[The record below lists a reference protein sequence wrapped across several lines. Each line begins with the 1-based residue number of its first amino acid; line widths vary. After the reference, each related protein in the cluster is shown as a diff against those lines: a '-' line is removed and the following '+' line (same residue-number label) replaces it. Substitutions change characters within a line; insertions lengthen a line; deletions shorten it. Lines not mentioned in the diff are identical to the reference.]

1 MTRMKRILAVFLSMV
16 LIISCSIP
24 VLAENVQEA
33 QVYTEGFHVMLNGE
47 YVQFT
52 DATPVNK
59 QGRIM
64 VPFRAILEAL
74 GAKVD
79 WIEETRTV
87 TAKTDDTFISFRV
100 GQPNID
106 VTRNGERSVKV
117 MDVVPYID
125 PALGRTYV
133 STRFVSEA
141 LGFTVGWDAE
151 DQTAVIIDFDSLYRD
166 ADKIFSNYDAL
177 MESAA
182 REPGQSYRIQDKI
195 VSREELSD
203 AVVSEITTEEDS
215 VLRDDNGS
223 GTRVI
228 ELDMG
233 QMIQGLFEGT
243 GEGWTEEDLELLAQ
257 LDRIEMELIREP
269 KTGKVWMKSLAN
281 ELLFGEDLGD
291 VWIHMDPEE
300 VFGSDVI
307 RLPGLDRPLQGASL
321 SMKERLMQQYKESG
335 DDMPVSLY
343 GEVTEQYQL
352 LQTIL
357 GNGTLKKTTSQGV
370 TRYQAQLDPAKVT
383 DRGTRVSGTLVF
395 TDDGKGGITCK
406 GELTITDPANG
417 SKRILTIDH
426 SSSKTGSSPAALPEG
441 DRVIN
446 VEDLVEEL

>member
-1 MTRMKRILAVFLSMV
+1 MRMKRMLAVFLSMV
-16 LIISCSIP
+16 LIVSCSIP
-24 VLAENVQEA
+24 ALAENAQEP
-33 QVYTEGFHVMLNGE
+33 QIYTEGFHVMLNGE
-47 YVQFT
+47 YVQFP

-106 VTRNGERSVKV
+106 VTKNGVKSIKV

-141 LGFTVGWDAE
+141 LGFTVGWDPE
-151 DQTAVIIDFDSLYRD
+151 DQTAVIIDYESLFKD
-166 ADKIFSNYDAL
+166 ADRIFSNYDEL
-177 MESAA
+177 MEAAA
-182 REPGQSYRIQDKI
+182 RDTGQAYRIRDKI
-195 VSREELSD
+195 VSRTEVGESEAEEIAID
-203 AVVSEITTEEDS
+203 EES
-215 VLRDDNGS
+215 VLQDDQGS

-228 ELDMG
+228 ETDMA
-233 QMIQGLFEGT
+233 QMIRDLFEGT
-243 GEGWTEEDLELLAQ
+243 GEGLMEEDLELLTQ
-257 LDRIEMELIREP
+257 LDRIEMELIKAP
-269 KTGKVWMKSLAN
+269 DSGKVLMRSPAN
-281 ELLFGEDLGD
+281 ELFFGEGYGD
-291 VWIHMDPEE
+291 AWIRMDPEMT
-300 VFGSDVI
+300 FGSDVI
-307 RLPGLDRPLQGASL
+307 RLPGLDRPLQGESF
-321 SMKERLMQQYKESG
+321 SMKERLMQQSREPG
-335 DDMPVSLY
+335 DDMSVSLY

-352 LQTIL
+352 LQAIL
-357 GNGTLKKTTSQGV
+357 GNGSLKKTTSQGV

-426 SSSKTGSSPAALPEG
+426 SSSKTGNSPAALPEG

>member
-24 VLAENVQEA
+24 ALAGNVQEA

-74 GAKVD
+74 GAQVN
-79 WIEETRTV
+79 WIDETRTV

-257 LDRIEMELIREP
+257 LDRIEMDLIAEP
-269 KTGKVWMKSLAN
+269 DSGKVLMKSPAN
-281 ELLFGEDLGD
+281 ELLFGEGYGDL
-291 VWIHMDPEE
+291 WIRMDPEM

-307 RLPGLDRPLQGASL
+307 RLPGLDRPLQGELL
-321 SMKERLMQQYKESG
+321 SMKERLMQQSRTTG
-335 DDMPVSLY
+335 DDMSVSLY
-343 GEVTEQYQL
+343 GELAEQYQL
-352 LQTIL
+352 LRTIL
-357 GNGTLKKTTSQGV
+357 GNDSLKKTTSKGV
-370 TRYQAQLDPAKVT
+370 TEYRVQLDPAKIM
-383 DRGTRVSGTLVF
+383 DRGTKVSGTLVF
-395 TDDGKGGITCK
+395 TEDGKGGITCK
-406 GELTITDPANG
+406 GELTIADPAKG
-417 SKRILTIDH
+417 SQMTLSIDH
-426 SSSKTGSSPAALPEG
+426 SSSKTGISPAALPDGE
-441 DRVIN
+441 RV
-446 VEDLVEEL
+446 VEAEELVEEL

>member
-74 GAKVD
+74 GAQVN
-79 WIEETRTV
+79 WIDETRTV

-257 LDRIEMELIREP
+257 LDRIEMDLIAEP
-269 KTGKVWMKSLAN
+269 DSGKVLMKSPAN
-281 ELLFGEDLGD
+281 ELLFGEGCGDL
-291 VWIHMDPEE
+291 WIRMDPEM

-307 RLPGLDRPLQGASL
+307 RLPGLDRPLQGELL
-321 SMKERLMQQYKESG
+321 SMKERLMQQSRTTG
-335 DDMPVSLY
+335 DDMSVSLY
-343 GEVTEQYQL
+343 GELAEQYQL
-352 LQTIL
+352 LRTIL
-357 GNGTLKKTTSQGV
+357 GNDSLKKTTSKGV
-370 TRYQAQLDPAKVT
+370 TEYRVQLDPAKIM
-383 DRGTRVSGTLVF
+383 DRGTKVSGTLVF
-395 TDDGKGGITCK
+395 TEDGKGGITCK
-406 GELTITDPANG
+406 GELTIADPAKG
-417 SKRILTIDH
+417 SQMTLSIDH
-426 SSSKTGSSPAALPEG
+426 SSSKTGISPAALPDGE
-441 DRVIN
+441 RV
-446 VEDLVEEL
+446 VEAEELVEEL